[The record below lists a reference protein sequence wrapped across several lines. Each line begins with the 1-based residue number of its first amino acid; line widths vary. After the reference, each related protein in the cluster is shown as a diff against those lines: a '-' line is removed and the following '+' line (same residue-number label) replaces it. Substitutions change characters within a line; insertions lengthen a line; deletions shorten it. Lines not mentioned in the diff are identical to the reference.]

1 MKDGFKLKELLR
13 FLVGGGSA
21 VITDYVI
28 YKLLLL
34 GSINIS
40 VAKSISFICGSIV
53 GFIINKLWT
62 FESKR
67 FSKAEIFKYTILY
80 AITASVNAWINNIV
94 IYIFALQGLA
104 FLCATGVSTIL
115 NFLGQKFFV
124 FKKKRGEEYETFNS
138 NSLL

>member
-1 MKDGFKLKELLR
+1 MGNKFKTKELLR

-21 VITDYVI
+21 VITDYII

-34 GSINIS
+34 ENLDTS
-40 VAKSISFICGSIV
+40 VAKLISFICGSIV

-67 FSKAEIFKYTILY
+67 FSKEEIFKYIGLY
-80 AITASVNAWINNIV
+80 TITAIANGWINNIV
-94 IYIFALQGLA
+94 LYLFAIQGFA

-124 FKKKRGEEYETFNS
+124 FKK
-138 NSLL
+138 